1 MIASVN
7 LRSLS
12 APKQAARLLTIAEAA
27 HTYKLCAA
35 TLRAWTNT
43 GKLPTLRT
51 LGGHRRLRG
60 EDIERLLGVV
70 LEGEGSG
77 CDGGSRDENC
87 GQWSA
92 CLQSGNPGPPLPPLI
107 SLPLTTRKN
116 G

>member
-43 GKLPTLRT
+43 GKLPDTSHT
-51 LGGHRRLRG
+51 RRP
-60 EDIERLLGVV
+60 
-70 LEGEGSG
+70 S
-77 CDGGSRDENC
+77 SFA
-87 GQWSA
+87 W
-92 CLQSGNPGPPLPPLI
+92 
-107 SLPLTTRKN
+107 
-116 G
+116 